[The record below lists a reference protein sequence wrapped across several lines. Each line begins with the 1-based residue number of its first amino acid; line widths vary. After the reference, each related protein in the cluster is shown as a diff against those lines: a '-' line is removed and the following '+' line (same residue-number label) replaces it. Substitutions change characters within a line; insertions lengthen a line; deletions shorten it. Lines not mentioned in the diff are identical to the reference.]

1 MNFRHKVLIVDD
13 EPHIRKLIHT
23 ALARADYAIVEAENA
38 REAMERLK
46 AEQPDISL
54 LDLGLPDR
62 DGLEL
67 VPLFKQQSDTT
78 LIIVSARDATDQKV
92 AALDLGADD
101 YLTKPFDTDE
111 LLARVRVALRNRM
124 AKEGGVSM
132 VRAGDVE
139 IDLLNRVVLKAGKE
153 VHLTPKEYTVLAQ
166 LAKFPGRVI
175 THQQIMAHAWPHEKA
190 HHVEYL
196 RVLVRTLRQKLEADP
211 QRPRIIGNELGIGYR
226 LRFNVE
232 GETEEFA
239 AGDTAATSGG

>member
-1 MNFRHKVLIVDD
+1 MKIRHKVLIVDD
-13 EPHIRKLIHT
+13 EPHIRKLIQV
-23 ALARADYAIVEAENA
+23 ALSRADYATVEAENA
-38 REAMERLK
+38 REALEMLKNER
-46 AEQPDISL
+46 PDISL

-78 LIIVSARDATDQKV
+78 LIIVSARDATYQKV
-92 AALDLGADD
+92 TALDLGADD
-101 YLTKPFDTDE
+101 YLTKPFDTEE

-124 AKEGGVSM
+124 TKDGGM
-132 VRAGDVE
+132 ALVRAGDVE
-139 IDLLNRVVLKAGKE
+139 IDLLARTVLKAGKE
-153 VHLTPKEYTVLAQ
+153 VHLTPKEYAVLVQ

-175 THQQIMAHAWPHEKA
+175 THEQIMAHVWPNERE

-196 RVLVRTLRQKLEADP
+196 RVLVRTLRQKLETDP

-239 AGDTAATSGG
+239 PSDA